1 MLEVEPTGHTGRTAN
16 GSSKMGRGISFHR
29 HRGDTSLYVDLFGL
43 HTLTAG
49 ECRARKMAISL
60 LRETS
65 KKCAC
70 YTTIMHR
77 PIQLRGNEM
86 TMTLEWAIPSQV
98 SITCLFT
105 CVVRHSFLEKS
116 FRIISCNLS

>member
-1 MLEVEPTGHTGRTAN
+1 VKKEEKREKKGPGPQNISSRPAPVDKSTPIGNPMLEVEPTGHTGRTAN
-16 GSSKMGRGISFHR
+16 GSSKMGRGISFHC

-60 LRETS
+60 LHETS

-77 PIQLRGNEM
+77 PIRLR
-86 TMTLEWAIPSQV
+86 TYT
-98 SITCLFT
+98 ITW
-105 CVVRHSFLEKS
+105 
-116 FRIISCNLS
+116 

>member
-1 MLEVEPTGHTGRTAN
+1 MLEVEPTGHTGCTAH

-29 HRGDTSLYVDLFGL
+29 HRGDTALYVDLFGL

-49 ECRARKMAISL
+49 ECRGRKMAISL
-60 LRETS
+60 LRDTS

-70 YTTIMHR
+70 YATITHR

-86 TMTLEWAIPSQV
+86 TMTLELQLHRKCLLLVYLLAYLDTVFLKKV
-98 SITCLFT
+98 SVL
-105 CVVRHSFLEKS
+105 
-116 FRIISCNLS
+116 